1 VNQRSEK
8 NNLECLVLIEHYMS
22 LKYSITLSSFR
33 NIDEPMEQTLD
44 RLLRQG
50 YDAIEMFGE
59 PEKVQLKYLQDL
71 FQSYNIPV
79 CAVTGMWGS
88 ISQHGWKR
96 KLLSA
101 DQDMIRSSQK
111 YVKQCIDM
119 CQLLGGK
126 KLNIC
131 LFADDKLVSIDKN
144 HQVISEQQKAPII
157 LRVLPIL
164 SELSRYANDRGIQIL
179 LEPLNRYSTPYC
191 TTAADAVAIAQKIN
205 QDNFGVL
212 LDTFHMNIEEESFEN
227 AILCVGGLLHHTHF
241 ADNNRKMPGFGHIDF
256 KSIIKALNQIG
267 YNNEYI
273 SFEPNLTSD
282 RYEADTQYGLDF
294 IKSIQ
299 PNGNG
304 RYAVNHI

>member
-1 VNQRSEK
+1 
-8 NNLECLVLIEHYMS
+8 MS

-33 NIDEPMEQTLD
+33 NIAEPIEQTLD
-44 RLLRQG
+44 RLLKQG

-59 PEKVQLKYLQDL
+59 PENVQLKYLQDV
-71 FQSYNIPV
+71 FHSYNISV
-79 CAVTGMWGS
+79 CAITGMWGS
-88 ISQHGWKR
+88 ISPHGWKR
-96 KLLSA
+96 KLLST
-101 DQDMIRSSQK
+101 DQGMTSASER

-119 CQLLGGK
+119 CQILGGK

-144 HQVISEQQKAPII
+144 HQIISEQQKAPII
-157 LRVLPIL
+157 RRVIPIL
-164 SELSRYANDRGIQIL
+164 SELCKYANDRGIQTL

-212 LDTFHMNIEEESFEN
+212 LDTFHMNIEEDSFEN
-227 AILCVGGLLHHTHF
+227 AILCADGLLHHTHF

-256 KSIIKALNQIG
+256 KSIIKALDRIG
-267 YNNEYI
+267 YNNQYI
-273 SFEPNLTSD
+273 SFEPNLTYH

-299 PNGNG
+299 
-304 RYAVNHI
+304 AD

>member
-1 VNQRSEK
+1 
-8 NNLECLVLIEHYMS
+8 MS

-33 NIDEPMEQTLD
+33 NIAKPLEQTLD
-44 RLLRQG
+44 KLLKQG

-59 PEKVQLKYLQDL
+59 PEKVHLKYLLDV
-71 FQSYNIPV
+71 FESYNISV
-79 CAVTGMWGS
+79 CGITGIWGS
-88 ISQHGWKR
+88 ISADGWKR
-96 KLLSA
+96 KLLSS
-101 DQDMIRSSQK
+101 DPSFISTSQK

-144 HQVISEQQKAPII
+144 HQVISEEQKEPII
-157 LRVLPIL
+157 RRVLPVL
-164 SELSRYANDRGIQIL
+164 SELSRYAQDRGIQIL

-191 TTAADAVAIAQKIN
+191 TTAADAVAIAQQIN

-212 LDTFHMNIEEESFEN
+212 LDTFHMNIEEDSFED
-227 AILCVGGLLHHTHF
+227 AILRAGGLLQHTHF
-241 ADNNRKMPGFGHIDF
+241 ADNNRKMPGYGHIDF
-256 KSIIKALNQIG
+256 KSILKALSQIG

-282 RYEADTQYGLDF
+282 KFEADTQYGLNF
-294 IKSIQ
+294 IKAIEAD
-299 PNGNG
+299 
-304 RYAVNHI
+304 RRDVVKYR